1 MYGSRDITLNIKTP
15 GIYDL
20 NDEVYPIDIAD
31 NLVYD
36 KQNKKLI
43 FISK

>member
-1 MYGSRDITLNIKTP
+1 MLNIKTP
-15 GIYDL
+15 GIYDI
-20 NDEVYPIDIAD
+20 DDDAYPIDIAD
-31 NLVYD
+31 NLAYD